1 MIILNEREYAE
12 DCLKNGIINDNPYIT
27 VSILAKY
34 YYHCHGFRKKK
45 ITRLLLEFLSKYY
58 SRYEMNEI
66 SWISSVE
73 KLAANAGKYPLFEI
87 PGVKITKA
95 EMKTIT
101 DLNNKV
107 LERLAFTML
116 CLAKLC
122 DAKNSENN
130 GWVNSDSKDIFK
142 YARISSTIKERE
154 KKIGRLWQ
162 LGLLE
167 FPKRNDNLNC
177 RVTFINDNDEEEL
190 FISDFR
196 ELGYEYLKYKGENFI
211 RCAECGILTRGNK
224 AGTKKYC
231 KNCATY
237 TPQETKMVVCVDC
250 GKSFLIDSSSRKIRC
265 TNCYEI
271 ERKRINRENQKK
283 WKTKNNTSSF

>member
-1 MIILNEREYAE
+1 MIILNERECAE
-12 DCLKNGIINDNPYIT
+12 SCLKNGIIENDPYLT
-27 VSILAKY
+27 LSILAKY
-34 YYHCHGFRKKK
+34 YYHHLGYRKKK
-45 ITRLLLEFLSKYY
+45 ITRLLLEYLSKFY

-66 SWISSVE
+66 SWQASVE

-87 PGVKITKA
+87 AGVKITKS
-95 EMKTIT
+95 EMQTIT

-116 CLAKLC
+116 CLAKLGNI
-122 DAKNSENN
+122 KNPENN
-130 GWVNSDSKDIFK
+130 GWVNAESKDIFK
-142 YARISSTIKERE
+142 YARISSTIIERE
-154 KKIGRLWQ
+154 KKIGKLWQ

-167 FPKRNDNLNC
+167 FSKRNDNLNC
-177 RVTFINDNDEEEL
+177 RVSFISDDDEEAL

-196 ELGYEYLKYKGENFI
+196 ELGYEYLLYKGENFI
-211 RCAECGILTRGNK
+211 RCAECNILTRGNK

-265 TNCYEI
+265 ANCYEI